1 MNRTPLLAS
10 PEEQARARL
19 RRRKG
24 ALFGALTFLPV
35 VLALGLIAVLLFDVV
50 TGAVSWQVIEP
61 SRRSSGQT
69 FALTE
74 ALTKRQV
81 IALELAARGLT
92 EEEIQAFMNDPEAMR
107 KFEARNRVELMWYT
121 EDGPFRWVV
130 TTSRDK
136 RVANY
141 PLLEGWRRLAE
152 IRSGLEPG
160 QHLVLNPWLDLSF
173 FFRDAS
179 RTPLMAG
186 IRAAL
191 VGTLWVMALT
201 ALISI
206 PVGVGAAI
214 YLEEYAPDNRWTRL
228 IEVNLRNLAGVP
240 SIVYGVLGLSLFVR
254 AWGLGPSVLSAALT
268 LSLLI
273 MPVIVIAS
281 REAIRAVPNSLRQ
294 AAYGLGATRW
304 QVVSRVVLPSAVPGI
319 VTGVILSVARAI
331 GETAPLLLVGAA
343 AFVPFLPSGPLSEYT
358 VIPVQIYSWV
368 TENDPEFAHVASAG
382 ILVLLA
388 VLAVL
393 YSAAFYVRRRFGRK
407 W

>member
-10 PEEQARARL
+10 PEEQARARA

-24 ALFGALTFLPV
+24 ALFGGLTFLPV
-35 VLALGLIAVLLFDVV
+35 VLALALIAVLLFDVI

-141 PLLEGWRRLAE
+141 PLLEGWRRLEE
-152 IRSGLEPG
+152 IRAGLEPG

-388 VLAVL
+388 VLSVL